1 MMFVMDALC
10 KTSVY
15 YPLKKMISSDKFIS
29 SLLFKVDSAIY
40 INILRNFVVVTTD

>member
-1 MMFVMDALC
+1 MIFVIDVLC

-15 YPLKKMISSDKFIS
+15 YPLKKYQVQKNFTS

-40 INILRNFVVVTTD
+40 INILRNFA